1 MNKLIKIYGHP
12 HLRKDQNGVVHN
24 IDRESLED
32 VKLKKDVSLLKNE
45 LKEIKALLK
54 SILEKNT
61 NGDY

>member
-12 HLRKDQNGVVHN
+12 HLRKDRNGVVHN
-24 IDRESLED
+24 TDQKSLED
-32 VKLKKDVSLLKNE
+32 TRLKKDVSLLKNE

-54 SILEKNT
+54 SVLEKNS